1 MTGIH
6 DRCAEYGRAS
16 GDYIDYV
23 QGANIAA
30 FIKVADAMLRESL
43 LPVLKDVDTAADLPA
58 YLL

>member
-6 DRCAEYGRAS
+6 DRCAEYGRTS

-30 FIKVADAMLRESL
+30 FIKVADAML
-43 LPVLKDVDTAADLPA
+43 ADGLVKS
-58 YLL
+58 